1 MSALVPDEVVDS
13 AERSEHGAA
22 LRWCTRQE
30 GGGSRSSAMIDV
42 ADQREPCEM
51 DEKMEGGM
59 LSARMA
65 STPSFAISADRHSA
79 LLRPRRRSVRPSFVR
94 AAAGQGVKLSL
105 QRVRQ
110 ARAHWPYAARSPIG
124 VRPGQVAA
132 TTGRGGGGAAAAAM
146 RARTGLLFWATH
158 AALRLLLLPRTLWP
172 ALRSC
177 LKPDV

>member
-1 MSALVPDEVVDS
+1 M
-13 AERSEHGAA
+13 RWWTA
-22 LRWCTRQE
+22 LRGPSTAQRCDGVPGRK
-30 GGGSRSSAMIDV
+30 GGSRSSAMIDV